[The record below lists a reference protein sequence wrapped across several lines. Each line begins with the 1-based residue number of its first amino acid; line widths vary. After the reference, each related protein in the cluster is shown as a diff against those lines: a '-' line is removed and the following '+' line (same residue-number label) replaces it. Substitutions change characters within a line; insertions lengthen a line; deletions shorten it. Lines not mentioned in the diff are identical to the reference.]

1 MFAARVA
8 FEGNGEAAGF
18 AFAAGVA
25 LSGGDDGVFRVTN
38 AQVFPAEG
46 AVQLWLEQVA
56 ADVDVAV
63 DVAADD
69 GQQAVERRGGDVQV
83 ERGAGGVGVA
93 VGTDAVAR
101 QL

>member
-1 MFAARVA
+1 M
-8 FEGNGEAAGF
+8 
-18 AFAAGVA
+18 
-25 LSGGDDGVFRVTN
+25 SGGDDGVFRIAD

-46 AVQLWLEQVA
+46 AVQLRLEQVA

-83 ERGAGGVGVA
+83 KRGAGGVGVA

>member
-1 MFAARVA
+1 MR
-8 FEGNGEAAGF
+8 
-18 AFAAGVA
+18 
-25 LSGGDDGVFRVTN
+25 
-38 AQVFPAEG
+38 
-46 AVQLWLEQVA
+46 LEQVA

-83 ERGAGGVGVA
+83 KRGAGGVGVA